1 MIEFLYYHSLNFL
14 KTLDIITQWWGN
26 KFDLEESENEEEE
39 KFALKNFFL
48 TSFHLYLHHSY
59 HIIHEED
66 LWIRGSFSVL
76 SKSSFYCALL
86 PTPWCPYVPSNT
98 LICGCCC
105 CSVTKLCLTICN
117 SIDCSILDCSVLH
130 HLQEFAQ
137 IHVPWVS
144 DAFQLSH
151 PLYPLLLCL
160 QSFPALRCFLMN
172 QLFTSGAQSPGVAAS
187 ASVLPGNIQGWFSLG
202 WTGLISLLS
211 KGLAR
216 VLSSVT
222 VRKHHFF
229 GPQSSLWSNSP
240 IYAWLLVKPE
250 LWLYEPLL
258 AKWCLC
264 FLICCLGWPQL
275 SFQDASIFSFHGCS
289 HHLQWF

>member
-137 IHVPWVS
+137 IHVHWVS
-144 DAFQLSH
+144 DNIQPSCPLSS
-151 PLYPLLLCL
+151 PSLPSF
-160 QSFPALRCFLMN
+160 SFPASGSFPVS
-172 QLFTSGAQSPGVAAS
+172 QFFTSGGQSTGAS
-187 ASVLPGNIQGWFSLG
+187 ASASALPMNI
-202 WTGLISLLS
+202 
-211 KGLAR
+211 
-216 VLSSVT
+216 
-222 VRKHHFF
+222 
-229 GPQSSLWSNSP
+229 
-240 IYAWLLVKPE
+240 
-250 LWLYEPLL
+250 
-258 AKWCLC
+258 
-264 FLICCLGWPQL
+264 
-275 SFQDASIFSFHGCS
+275 
-289 HHLQWF
+289 

>member
-1 MIEFLYYHSLNFL
+1 MSIEL
-14 KTLDIITQWWGN
+14 
-26 KFDLEESENEEEE
+26 
-39 KFALKNFFL
+39 
-48 TSFHLYLHHSY
+48 
-59 HIIHEED
+59 
-66 LWIRGSFSVL
+66 VM
-76 SKSSFYCALL
+76 
-86 PTPWCPYVPSNT
+86 PSNH
-98 LICGCCC
+98 LI
-105 CSVTKLCLTICN
+105 LCR
-117 SIDCSILDCSVLH
+117 
-130 HLQEFAQ
+130 
-137 IHVPWVS
+137 
-144 DAFQLSH
+144 
-151 PLYPLLLCL
+151 PLLLCL

-264 FLICCLGWPQL
+264 FLICCLAFLASSRRLWISWLQSPSAVILEPEKRRSVTASTFPPSVCHEVMGLNECHDL
-275 SFQDASIFSFHGCS
+275 SFYKAEFQASFHPALFTLLF
-289 HHLQWF
+289 HPHQ